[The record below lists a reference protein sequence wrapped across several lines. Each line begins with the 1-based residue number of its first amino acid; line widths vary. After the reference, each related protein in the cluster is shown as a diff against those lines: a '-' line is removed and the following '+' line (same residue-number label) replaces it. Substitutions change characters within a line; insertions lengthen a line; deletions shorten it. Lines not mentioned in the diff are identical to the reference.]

1 MQRKWFFALI
11 LIIGTATLASAQG
24 IAVKEERPVTE
35 MMERFTQ
42 LNRSVSTINGY
53 RVQILATPDRQQLE
67 SARQVF
73 QYKYPN
79 IRVDW
84 VHTNPWYKLYVGA
97 FDNKLEAMRLQ
108 YLLKRD
114 YPNAYLVRDNT
125 IRPVE
130 LVGSF

>member
-1 MQRKWFFALI
+1 MQSKLFFALI
-11 LIIGTATLASAQG
+11 FLMSTAATATAQS
-24 IAVKEERPVTE
+24 IVVKEERAITD
-35 MMERFTQ
+35 MMERFSQ
-42 LNRSVSTINGY
+42 LNRSVATINGY

-130 LVGSF
+130 LVGGF

>member
-1 MQRKWFFALI
+1 MLQKPFLTFIILIGAITATTAQNIHIKEEALI
-11 LIIGTATLASAQG
+11 SQML
-24 IAVKEERPVTE
+24 
-35 MMERFTQ
+35 ERFSQ
-42 LNRSVSTINGY
+42 MNRSVTTIDGW

-79 IRVDW
+79 INVDW

-97 FDNKLEAMRLQ
+97 FASKLEAMRLQ

-125 IRPVE
+125 VRPVE
-130 LVGSF
+130 LLGAY

>member
-1 MQRKWFFALI
+1 MQRKFFFILI
-11 LIIGTATLASAQG
+11 LLLGTAAMATAQN
-24 IAVKEERPVTE
+24 ITVKEEPLISQMLE
-35 MMERFTQ
+35 KFSQ
-42 LNRSVSTINGY
+42 INRSVTTIDGY

-79 IRVDW
+79 INVDW
-84 VHTNPWYKLYVGA
+84 VHVNPWYKLYVGA
-97 FDNKLEAMRLQ
+97 FASKLDATRLQ

-125 IRPVE
+125 IRPAE
-130 LVGSF
+130 LLGSF